1 MPVRPAEVEGRR
13 GKQPDGSAKTRE
25 VKLSKYPHYP
35 MPLRHSRSTLGF
47 MTPELIAVVLT
58 GAAVLLGVW
67 RIQAH
72 YETRNDSAHF
82 ELSRGHRSAA
92 HPMSRATPEARKCI
106 HYVFGNR
113 HRMRYPQF
121 RARGLCVSSGVVAK
135 VAADV
140 AYLRG
145 RQDERDRQ

>member
-1 MPVRPAEVEGRR
+1 
-13 GKQPDGSAKTRE
+13 
-25 VKLSKYPHYP
+25 
-35 MPLRHSRSTLGF
+35 
-47 MTPELIAVVLT
+47 MTPELISVVAT

-72 YETRNDSAHF
+72 YESRND
-82 ELSRGHRSAA
+82 AA
-92 HPMSRATPEARKCI
+92 HAELRAAIARVADDLRPSIAK
-106 HYVFGNR
+106 V
-113 HRMRYPQF
+113 
-121 RARGLCVSSGVVAK
+121 AADVAKVAADVAK

>member
-1 MPVRPAEVEGRR
+1 
-13 GKQPDGSAKTRE
+13 
-25 VKLSKYPHYP
+25 
-35 MPLRHSRSTLGF
+35 
-47 MTPELIAVVLT
+47 MTPELISVVLT

-72 YETRNDSAHF
+72 YESRN
-82 ELSRGHRSAA
+82 EAA
-92 HPMSRATPEARKCI
+92 HAELRTAIARVADDLRPSIAK
-106 HYVFGNR
+106 V
-113 HRMRYPQF
+113 
-121 RARGLCVSSGVVAK
+121 AADVAKVAADVAKVAADVAK